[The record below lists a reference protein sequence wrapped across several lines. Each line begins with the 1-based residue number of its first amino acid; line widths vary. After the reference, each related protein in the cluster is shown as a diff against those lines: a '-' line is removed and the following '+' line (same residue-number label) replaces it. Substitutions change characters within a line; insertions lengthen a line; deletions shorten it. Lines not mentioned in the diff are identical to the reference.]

1 MLSQEW
7 LPDLQASVEA
17 QFDTLN
23 KKKEWYKGVVT
34 QINGDDT
41 MTVLFATNVSEANI
55 HPDKVRLMAGK
66 PPKVRAHPPPS
77 LSRPSVAAPPALK
90 FSVAFA
96 NCSVCRLSSGT
107 AARPSSRWMAS
118 TWTWP

>member
-1 MLSQEW
+1 VSQEW
-7 LPDLQASVEA
+7 LPLDLQASVEA

-77 LSRPSVAAPPALK
+77 LASRPSVAAPPALK
-90 FSVAFA
+90 HFRRV
-96 NCSVCRLSSGT
+96 CSVCRFPSGT